1 MYHDVVT
8 LVYAVDKASI
18 MDYFLHHRKN
28 PSTSCDEPQRFLHSL
43 PGLPIYSQ
51 PNKQLSTVQ
60 CVDILLHSDLSKHF
74 LCSRVPFDVNC
85 NSVYVVDMANLV
97 DPKDIVCD
105 DMGAWKWKGSY
116 RRWITV
122 DETGWIT
129 VIGKDLSTP
138 PQLPYYRIW
147 KRYTVTNLVVT

>member
-1 MYHDVVT
+1 
-8 LVYAVDKASI
+8 
-18 MDYFLHHRKN
+18 
-28 PSTSCDEPQRFLHSL
+28 
-43 PGLPIYSQ
+43 
-51 PNKQLSTVQ
+51 
-60 CVDILLHSDLSKHF
+60 
-74 LCSRVPFDVNC
+74 
-85 NSVYVVDMANLV
+85 MANLV

-138 PQLPYYRIW
+138 PQLPYYRTW
-147 KRYTVTNLVVT
+147 KRYTVNKSSSDLNRMIVTMEGIISTKGI